1 MLGRDVV
8 GKQFWAVPSGEQ
20 DQQLLVLDLH
30 EGEFS
35 RAVVATDAPPEIAY
49 KTFHRTD
56 PYAHRA
62 GADDRRIA
70 AARAPEIRESRSA
83 GDGRDARYRGTRD
96 GTEGP
101 LAKRFRRPSL
111 PRRDRQP
118 GLTSIDCQRRLAVVE
133 PVAGTVNVPN
143 PSDPEAAFAS
153 AVALRRLAD
162 RLELAAVNVAVKRG
176 WSWTD
181 VAAALGVTRQ
191 AAHKKFAHRVE
202 RPDA

>member
-1 MLGRDVV
+1 MPSWSTSRVSTDFSTGVVVSAFLGIGSPRLLGRALIARAPDDHRVAGTGAHDGGTRPNRRRVGTMLGRDVV

-96 GTEGP
+96 GNRGP
-101 LAKRFRRPSL
+101 FGQAL
-111 PRRDRQP
+111 PP
-118 GLTSIDCQRRLAVVE
+118 A
-133 PVAGTVNVPN
+133 
-143 PSDPEAAFAS
+143 
-153 AVALRRLAD
+153 
-162 RLELAAVNVAVKRG
+162 ELAASGPPTWVDK
-176 WSWTD
+176 
-181 VAAALGVTRQ
+181 
-191 AAHKKFAHRVE
+191 HRLST
-202 RPDA
+202 